1 MEKFVGIDVS
11 KRFFDVCENTKTDV
25 VRYEYTKAQVKSC
38 AAKLSAIKPRL
49 IVMEATGGYE
59 LELAAQLQAAGLA
72 VAILN
77 PRRIR
82 EFARAVGQTAKT
94 DKIDA
99 QIIASFASTLQP
111 PASQQ
116 VNSNARKIK
125 ELMARR
131 SQLVQMRV
139 AEQNRLDHV
148 FDNTVGKSIHAMIKM
163 VEQQISKVDKEIA
176 DHIEHDPRL
185 KEKAQLVKT
194 MPGIGDITASM
205 IVTMLPELG
214 CLNRR
219 QIAALVGIA
228 PINRDSGLFRGKR
241 MTGGGRQEVR
251 NKLFMPTLVAIQHNP
266 VIHEFYNRLLKTGK
280 AKMTAVIACMRKL
293 VVILNS
299 MVAKN
304 QIWRTNLA

>member
-1 MEKFVGIDVS
+1 MEKFVGIDIS
-11 KRFFDVCENTKTDV
+11 KRFFDVCENTKTGV
-25 VRYEYTKAQVKSC
+25 VRYEYNKAQVKNC
-38 AAKLSAIKPRL
+38 VAKLCAIKPRL

-59 LELAAQLQAAGLA
+59 LGLAAQLQAAGLA
-72 VAILN
+72 VAIVN
-77 PRRIR
+77 PRRTR

-99 QIIASFASTLQP
+99 QIIARFAGTLQP
-111 PASQQ
+111 PASEKIS
-116 VNSNARKIK
+116 SNARKIK

-131 SQLVQMRV
+131 SQLIQMRV
-139 AEQNRLDHV
+139 AEQNRFGHV
-148 FDNTVGKSIHAMIKM
+148 FGKAVGKSIRAMINLI
-163 VEQQISKVDKEIA
+163 ERQISKVDKEIA
-176 DHIEHDPRL
+176 DHIEHDPGL

-205 IVTMLPELG
+205 IVTTLPELG
-214 CLNRR
+214 RLNRR

-266 VIHEFYNRLLKTGK
+266 VIHEFYNRLLKAGK

-304 QIWRTNLA
+304 QIWKANLA